1 MNDYRQYTHVNCSG
15 PSAPQ
20 VAQQV
25 STAPLPVAVQVSSP
39 QPVMYN
45 TQVSP
50 QPTLHPLQQ
59 ATLVLQQRKMSE
71 AQLAAAA
78 AHIQQPYPGATPAA
92 ALPATTGPTQQAVS
106 PVPVPLHMKDDRPHH
121 SSPGSPVVF
130 TQQPALKDS
139 TPHLPSP
146 QLPNLSTPASNLV
159 SSSPLSHSSNA
170 SSPVPI
176 SQPPAP
182 VVNLQALGKYVDKNL
197 ASHLSNWPTDLLD
210 RQLQKLWEDSS
221 SFASDSDKAKIE
233 QIQLQSEAG
242 FLEMRLETASR
253 RISSLKGMTRTLE
266 ALLAESDT
274 KFLS

>member
-1 MNDYRQYTHVNCSG
+1 MEILEVMNFFEPEFNLFLTV
-15 PSAPQ
+15 
-20 VAQQV
+20 
-25 STAPLPVAVQVSSP
+25 
-39 QPVMYN
+39 
-45 TQVSP
+45 
-50 QPTLHPLQQ
+50 
-59 ATLVLQQRKMSE
+59 
-71 AQLAAAA
+71 
-78 AHIQQPYPGATPAA
+78 ATPAA

-170 SSPVPI
+170 SSPVSV

-210 RQLQKLWEDSS
+210 RQVWRSIMIHV
-221 SFASDSDKAKIE
+221 KADLRMQTNNYYTFKAC
-233 QIQLQSEAG
+233 LPHK
-242 FLEMRLETASR
+242 M
-253 RISSLKGMTRTLE
+253 
-266 ALLAESDT
+266 
-274 KFLS
+274 